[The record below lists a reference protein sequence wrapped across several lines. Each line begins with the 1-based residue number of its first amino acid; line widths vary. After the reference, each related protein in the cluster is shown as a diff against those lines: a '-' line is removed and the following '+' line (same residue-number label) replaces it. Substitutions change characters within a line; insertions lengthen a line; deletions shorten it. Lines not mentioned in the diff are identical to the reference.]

1 MNRTTLPFG
10 AWHAE
15 ETFELVFP
23 DGFEV
28 RRMDPADAPA
38 IDDATIEAAFATP
51 HGAPRL
57 RDAVRGRT
65 SAAVAVDDLTRPTP
79 AWRVLP
85 FVMAELEAAGIPRER
100 TRIVLGT
107 AAHRP
112 MTATEVEH
120 KLGREIA
127 GRYPIVH
134 HDFLGDELVDLG
146 WHEGGPVQLCRAF
159 VEAEARVCVGGVIPH
174 NETGFGGGSKMV
186 LPGLAGSLSIAH
198 FHGALPPR
206 LAGEIETAPG
216 RVDRRA
222 WSESVARKVGVD
234 AIVGCVINAS
244 RELAGVHVGDV
255 VAAHRAAA
263 AEAKALGRTRVPRAL
278 ADACDVVVVNA
289 YPLDTDPI
297 QMGKSLNLAHKL
309 GARCTV
315 VVNAASDG
323 VFYHGMGMG
332 SGVHVPRLLAGVP
345 RWLREPRR
353 PAAWL
358 RGMLRGARHPL
369 LAARL
374 SYFALNPLS
383 WSAFQAGDARR
394 PPDAAIPEV
403 DPARADPLV
412 LSKRFPTWGFR
423 RKFAKGRLYREWDG
437 LAAALARRTP
447 NALVLVFPCAP
458 LQLVEIV
465 DGDGAAA

>member
-1 MNRTTLPFG
+1 MNRTSIPFG

-15 ETFELVFP
+15 EELELRFP
-23 DGFEV
+23 EGFEV
-28 RRMDPADAPA
+28 QRMDPQDAPE
-38 IDDATIEAAFATP
+38 IGDDAIEAAFAEP
-51 HGAPRL
+51 HGGVRL
-57 RDAVRGRT
+57 RHAVRGRS

-79 AWRVLP
+79 AHRVLP
-85 FVMAELEAAGIPRER
+85 FVMAELVAAGIPVER

-112 MTATEVEH
+112 MEPAEVER

-127 GRYPIVH
+127 RRHPIVA
-134 HDFLGDELVDLG
+134 HDFLGDDLVDLG
-146 WHEGGPVQLCRAF
+146 WHRGGPVQLNRSF

-186 LPGLAGSLSIAH
+186 VPGLAGSLTIAH

-206 LAGEIETAPG
+206 LAGQIDAGPG
-216 RVDRRA
+216 RLDRRA
-222 WSESVARKVGVD
+222 WSESVARELGVD
-234 AIVGCVINAS
+234 AVVGCVVNAR
-244 RELAGVHVGDV
+244 RELAGVHVGDLV
-255 VAAHRAAA
+255 EAHRAAA
-263 AEAKALGRTRVPRAL
+263 REAAALGRTRVPRAL
-278 ADACDVVVVNA
+278 AEACDVVVVNA

-297 QMGKSLNLAHKL
+297 QMGKSLDLARKL

-332 SGVHVPRLLAGVP
+332 SGVHVPRLLAGLP

-358 RGMLRGARHPL
+358 RGMLRGARSPV

-374 SYFALNPLS
+374 SYFALNPQS
-383 WSAFQAGDARR
+383 YAVFRAGDGRLA
-394 PPDAAIPEV
+394 PDAPIPEV
-403 DPARADPLV
+403 DATAADPLV
-412 LSKRFPTWGFR
+412 LSKRFPTWGFQ
-423 RKFAKGRLYREWDG
+423 RKFGKGRLYREWDD
-437 LAAALARRTP
+437 LATALAERAPGAR
-447 NALVLVFPCAP
+447 VLVFPCAP
-458 LQLVEIV
+458 LQLVEL
-465 DGDGAAA
+465 D